1 MMYKALHEQ
10 RIKNNTALVI
20 HEKTNP
26 TMAAMANMEQF
37 PAFIKKLE
45 KEHKAHKIGIIKII
59 PPSDWSRR
67 TGGYGPENSP
77 NLSAK
82 NSFSTTPTQ
91 CCRRRSPCHSLRYRS
106 SGRAVDLLRAADLR
120 RARHIGYARVLWVR
134 RVAIPGMQLITLV
147 ISTE

>member
-10 RIKNNTALVI
+10 RIKKNTALVI

-26 TMAAMANMEQF
+26 TMANMEQF

-67 TGGYGPENSP
+67 EEERKEEGLLSADGLVVTVRRTGGYGPENSP

-91 CCRRRSPCHSLRYRS
+91 CCRRRSPCHPLRCRS

-120 RARHIGYARVLWVR
+120 
-134 RVAIPGMQLITLV
+134 P
-147 ISTE
+147 SD